1 MNQINHDCND
11 CFCTE
16 SLKFHGF
23 GSGEK
28 VDQIVDN
35 FTFINQVNQD
45 DSYVIEEFRLSFN
58 YGFKNLKN
66 RIENLM
72 ILDQITFKNFNRY
85 LTVFFEEL

>member
-1 MNQINHDCND
+1 
-11 CFCTE
+11 
-16 SLKFHGF
+16 LKFHGF